1 MENSKRPAE
10 DALNGPASSRQC
22 LHRREGATQD
32 VPIVSEHRVNP
43 AQPSG
48 SSSTLIRHQLPSYP
62 RRQIDNVDLIA
73 SIDRTDKSLSNY
85 LSLVESALAM
95 IQIRSSSEAD
105 LRERLAR
112 AEARITGETATTI
125 SLAFLN
131 FVFGIFLSSFPLN
144 F

>member
-32 VPIVSEHRVNP
+32 VPIVLEHRVNP
-43 AQPSG
+43 AQPLR
-48 SSSTLIRHQLPSYP
+48 SSSTLIRRQLPSYP

-73 SIDRTDKSLSNY
+73 SIDRTGQSLSNC
-85 LSLVESALAM
+85 LSLAESALAM
-95 IQIRSSSEAD
+95 IPIRSSSEAD
-105 LRERLAR
+105 LREWLAR
-112 AEARITGETATTI
+112 AEARIIGEIATTI

-131 FVFGIFLSSFPLN
+131 FASEIF
-144 F
+144 